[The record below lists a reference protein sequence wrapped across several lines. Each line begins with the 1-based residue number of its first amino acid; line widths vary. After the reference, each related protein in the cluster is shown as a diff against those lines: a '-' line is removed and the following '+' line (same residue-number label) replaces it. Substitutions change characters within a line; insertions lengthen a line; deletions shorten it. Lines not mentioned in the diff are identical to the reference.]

1 MNQLRNLF
9 AHRRLRIGIDGVA
22 ICGVVVF
29 AAYTLI
35 NAHYETDIGDAESA
49 VNASIP
55 AQKRNYITKELVRTL
70 NRDGVVVIK
79 DVLLESELASART
92 AALDVFSQGRLNFA
106 GGNSISV
113 RQDKVCFVRGNDGT
127 EGGADEEARAHTPI
141 GVGLQH
147 CISLL
152 RGTTQRLQEL
162 GYNRSTNHKVPM
174 QCQLAHY
181 AGNGNSSYTA
191 HRDAASDTN
200 FYEIGLLAWLR
211 AKDYRRRSITAI
223 LYLNEPDWDA
233 SPDVDGGSLKCYI
246 QADSDDV
253 TGSTATRVDKVCPT
267 GGTLVIF
274 DSRYL
279 LHEVEPSH
287 RDRLALTLW
296 VVGDRTEAVGI

>member
-1 MNQLRNLF
+1 MEQLKNVTMCPDVDHLQAVGWDKCHPSNEVCHVVRSNQIGEFVQVRTSFHFVPFTDTIWKGLAASYRQQRTRTMYQLRKLF
-9 AHRRLRIGIDGVA
+9 AHRRPRIGFDGMA

-200 FYEIGLLAWLR
+200 FYEIGLLAW
-211 AKDYRRRSITAI
+211 
-223 LYLNEPDWDA
+223 
-233 SPDVDGGSLKCYI
+233 
-246 QADSDDV
+246 
-253 TGSTATRVDKVCPT
+253 
-267 GGTLVIF
+267 
-274 DSRYL
+274 
-279 LHEVEPSH
+279 
-287 RDRLALTLW
+287 
-296 VVGDRTEAVGI
+296 